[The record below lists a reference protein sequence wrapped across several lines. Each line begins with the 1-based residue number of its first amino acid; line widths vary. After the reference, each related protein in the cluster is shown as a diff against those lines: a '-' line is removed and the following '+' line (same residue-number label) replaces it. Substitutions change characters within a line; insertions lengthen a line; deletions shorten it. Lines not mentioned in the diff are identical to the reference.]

1 MQITKNIFSDI
12 PFFFSKNSFT
22 NDLSLKKDGNAI
34 RQSII
39 NIVLTRLG
47 EKPFKFDFGTVFY
60 DLLFENIN
68 NEDVRLTPYKIDL
81 QAAVNRYDPRI
92 QVMEVNFNLDTDNP
106 RILLIDLTY
115 QNVNTRAIQTVTISV
130 ERNR

>member
-81 QAAVNRYDPRI
+81 QAAVNRFEPRI
-92 QVMEVNFNLDTDNP
+92 QVMEVDFNLDTNNP

>member
-81 QAAVNRYDPRI
+81 QAAVNRYEPRI
-92 QVMEVNFNLDTDNP
+92 QVMEVNFNLDTANP